1 MTCGKCEDKGKRLSF
16 RQPAKSG
23 LEEFWPRNFAG
34 RSAAKHNLVRRRRRR
49 QKGGKLRRKS
59 WSVVL
64 GRLREESR
72 SHLGSWINEC
82 KQDRM
87 VYKADVQSFI
97 ELAGQLE
104 A

>member
-1 MTCGKCEDKGKRLSF
+1 MDWKDSSRGIL
-16 RQPAKSG
+16 P
-23 LEEFWPRNFAG
+23 AG
-34 RSAAKHNLVRRRRRR
+34 RRLQNTIWC
-49 QKGGKLRRKS
+49 GGENGDGKVGNYAGKT